1 MFSLIKFEFKKLAKK
16 RTNII
21 TVLVSVILTIIFFS
35 SPTMRFEA
43 FDTKGNHYK
52 GFKAIALEKEN
63 TKELSIK
70 ITEEQVEK
78 DIKEY
83 QRLFS
88 MPENTRKDELGEIS
102 LKEDVYLNYVN
113 PKFGYFSMISTN
125 YNKPNED
132 LKVSNLL
139 RINLK
144 GGAKFYEARNN
155 KISTLLNMNHEG
167 RNYSEQEKTFWLNKN
182 SEIQKPYMYG
192 YYEGW
197 DSILHIFGTL
207 IFAFLAICITVAPVF
222 AGEYQCGA
230 DAVILASKYGKTKVI
245 TAKIISAFTFST
257 MVFFMNVIFAVA
269 IPLLS
274 FGTDG
279 WNLPMQIDNI
289 IIPYSVT
296 FASGTFICIATAY
309 AVMLAMVSCTLLL
322 SAKLKTP
329 FTVLIIDVII
339 LFVSLFMKQ
348 GADNGVFNHILYL
361 LPYKSIDPEFSSY
374 LSYSFGGLTISLLL
388 MRIIVYGV
396 MAIAFLPFIK
406 NAFRKHQ
413 VQ

>member
-16 RTNII
+16 RTNVI
-21 TVLVSVILTIIFFS
+21 TLLVSVIFTIIIFS
-35 SPTMRFEA
+35 LSTMRYEYYDA
-43 FDTKGNHYK
+43 KGDCRK
-52 GFKAIALEKEN
+52 GLKAIALKKEDI
-63 TKELSIK
+63 KKISIK
-70 ITEEQVEK
+70 ITEEQVAK

-83 QRLFS
+83 QSLYS
-88 MPENTRKDELGEIS
+88 KPENTKKTEGGEVY
-102 LKEDVYLNYVN
+102 LKNDVYCRYVH
-113 PKFGYFSMISTN
+113 PKFEYFSMISRN
-125 YNKPNED
+125 YYRPNEN
-132 LKVSNLL
+132 LGVSNLL

-144 GGAKFYEARNN
+144 DGAKFYEARNN

-167 RNYSEQEKTFWLNKN
+167 RNYSKQEKTFWLNKN
-182 SEIQKPYMYG
+182 SKIQQPYTYG

-197 DSILHIFGTL
+197 YAIISIFGSF
-207 IFAFLAICITVAPVF
+207 IFVLLAICITVAPVF

-245 TAKIISAFTFST
+245 TAKIISAFTFAT
-257 MVFFMNVIFAVA
+257 MVFLLNVIFAVA

-274 FGTDG
+274 FGIEG
-279 WNLPMQIDNI
+279 WNLPMQIFKP

-296 FASGTFICIATAY
+296 FASSTFICIGTSY
-309 AVMLAMVSCTLLL
+309 IVMLGIVSFTLLL

-339 LFVSLFMKQ
+339 LFISLFIKQ
-348 GADNGVFNHILYL
+348 GPDNGVFNHILYL
-361 LPYKSIDPEFSSY
+361 FPYKSLESNFSTY

-388 MRIIVYGV
+388 MRILVYGV
-396 MAIAFLPFIK
+396 MAIIFLPFVK